1 MLIEVLIPI
10 LIFLPLL
17 AFIIIVVVL
26 AVVGTKQ
33 HLTSNISGHNIE
45 VITGYG
51 YAQLIIDGKV
61 VDEIRSWYMYTAKLQ
76 GMLCEVPIVVNI
88 GTGFCRYRITT
99 FVNGS
104 KEVAL
109 SN

>member
-1 MLIEVLIPI
+1 MHIEVLIPFLII
-10 LIFLPLL
+10 LP
-17 AFIIIVVVL
+17 AFGVLVVIIVL
-26 AVVGTKQ
+26 AVSGTKQ
-33 HLTSNISGHNIE
+33 HLTNNISGHNVE
-45 VITGYG
+45 VVTGYG

-76 GMLCEVPIVVNI
+76 GLLCEVPIVVNI

-99 FVNGS
+99 FINGN
-104 KEVAL
+104 KDEVL

>member
-1 MLIEVLIPI
+1 MHIEVLIPFLI
-10 LIFLPLL
+10 LLPLL
-17 AFIIIVVVL
+17 GFIAVIIVL

-33 HLTSNISGHNIE
+33 HLTSNISGHSVE

-51 YAQLIIDGKV
+51 YAQLKIDGTV

-76 GMLCEVPIVVNI
+76 GLLCEVPIVVNI

-99 FVNGS
+99 FVNGCRNNS
-104 KEVAL
+104 L